1 MREWEWKK
9 NKKRMEEK
17 YKLFKEMIM
26 KEEEWNKEDEEWEWK
41 KNERRMKEEEE

>member
-26 KEEEWNKEDEEWEWK
+26 KEKVIYLIFWIY
-41 KNERRMKEEEE
+41 